1 MKREMKLESLGP
13 NVGARK
19 TSRRVGRGNASGA
32 GRTAGKGE
40 KGQKARAGGKVRPGF
55 EGGQM
60 PLYRRIPKFGFRSRK
75 QILGKNQYQTVSL
88 SVLDRFEAGAT
99 VDIQALAAVGY
110 KANSGQKA
118 GIKVLGSGELSKK
131 LSVKVHAVT
140 ASAREKIEAAG
151 GTVELI
157 GQ

>member
-1 MKREMKLESLGP
+1 MKRDMKLESLGP
-13 NVGARK
+13 NSGARK

-32 GRTAGKGE
+32 GRTAGRGE

-75 QILGKNQYQTVSL
+75 QILGKNQFQTVSL
-88 SVLDRFEAGAT
+88 SVLDRFDAGAT
-99 VDIQALAAVGY
+99 VDPAALAAVGY
-110 KANSGQKA
+110 KAGTRQKA
-118 GIKVLGSGELSKK
+118 GIKVLGSGELSTK
-131 LSVKVHAVT
+131 LTVKVHAVT

-151 GTVELI
+151 GTIELI
-157 GQ
+157 QQ

>member
-13 NVGARK
+13 NSGARK
-19 TSRRVGRGNASGA
+19 SSRRVGRGNASGA
-32 GRTAGKGE
+32 GRTAGRGE

-88 SVLDRFEAGAT
+88 SVLDSFDAGAT
-99 VDIQALAAVGY
+99 VDPAALAAVGY
-110 KANSGQKA
+110 KAGTRQKA
-118 GIKVLGSGELSKK
+118 GIKVLGSGELSTK
-131 LSVKVHAVT
+131 LTVKVHAVT

-151 GTVELI
+151 GTIELI
-157 GQ
+157 QQ